1 MLKRPSLLRKGE
13 KGKMIELNLVPMLD
27 ALVTMITFLLFT
39 MSFLT
44 LVAVESQLPVASK
57 TINNEVM
64 KEKPL
69 QLTLTL
75 RNDEAEIWSPFDRI
89 PAKKIKSLEPGKP
102 DLTQIHDTLVKVKQ
116 QFPKE
121 TKIVFAPES
130 GVNYDMLVAVMDTA
144 RGLEPTDPPIA
155 LKNPQT
161 GVDEVVKTLFYE
173 IVFGNLLGDS

>member
-1 MLKRPSLLRKGE
+1 MLKRPSLLRKSN
-13 KGKMIELNLVPMLD
+13 KKNIELNLVPMLD
-27 ALVTMITFLLFT
+27 ALITMISFLLFT

-44 LVAVESQLPVASK
+44 LVAVESQAPVASK
-57 TINNEVM
+57 SINEAVM

-75 RNDEAEIWSPFDRI
+75 RANEVEIWSPFDKI
-89 PAKKIKSLEPGKP
+89 PAKKIPSLEPGKP
-102 DLTQIHDTLVKVKQ
+102 NLTTVHDTLVKIKQ
-116 QFPKE
+116 QFPQE
-121 TKIVFAPES
+121 TKIVFAPEG
-130 GVNYDMLVAVMDTA
+130 GVNYDVLVSVMDTA

-161 GVDEVVKTLFYE
+161 GVDEVVKNLFSE